1 MIIKYQGKP
10 YKFPDGTSDEE
21 ISSTL
26 QKEQSL
32 PEQSQ
37 PSSQQSNA
45 DRLYGLPGFKGTLLS
60 DVANVGAGL
69 LNQGKSFLQAIP
81 DLQKMVPQSMQNAF
95 LYKQGQ
101 RPIDKFDPYKT
112 IGVSEQPI
120 STQAGVMQTLGEFL
134 PVGPPA
140 EKAYQ
145 LGKEGIEKASPYV
158 KNIFS
163 KFDPESQA
171 KNIENKL
178 SQGSNTVDENSKLL
192 TSDVRNGYDMRNQ
205 ESSIFL
211 NHALDEAGEEQLYE
225 KPNPLISTALDK
237 SKKTMDSI
245 DDLNVS
251 DLYDKF
257 KKNPTFNN
265 AHWLKSELGTLI
277 GDLEKQP
284 IDAALRNQINLVKSA
299 RNNLESDISDFLENR
314 DLNNNMQ
321 IGPSYQKGIDLY
333 RENVAHYLA
342 NKKLREIT
350 RGRKTIVKNIHSIFD
365 TPSDIVDKE
374 GNIKIG
380 PINKIMQDLPEQS
393 KNRILFN
400 AIGGKQKGSNQL
412 LNNLQ
417 KAKNKGFGSYFTPDI
432 NEDINILNQRLLNKN
447 RLLTGAKIATGAG
460 LGLVAFEDL
469 YHALK

>member
-1 MIIKYQGKP
+1 MNKRIDDI
-10 YKFPDGTSDEE
+10 E
-21 ISSTL
+21 ILRGFAVLFVVTHHAL
-26 QKEQSL
+26 GNL
-32 PEQSQ
+32 FTWTTP
-37 PSSQQSNA
+37 
-45 DRLYGLPGFKGTLLS
+45 GLARFGAYFSGGFG
-60 DVANVGAGL
+60 V
-69 LNQGKSFLQAIP
+69 
-81 DLQKMVPQSMQNAF
+81 DLFFA
-95 LYKQGQ
+95 
-101 RPIDKFDPYKT
+101 
-112 IGVSEQPI
+112 I
-120 STQAGVMQTLGEFL
+120 ST
-134 PVGPPA
+134 
-140 EKAYQ
+140 
-145 LGKEGIEKASPYV
+145 
-158 KNIFS
+158 
-163 KFDPESQA
+163 
-171 KNIENKL
+171 
-178 SQGSNTVDENSKLL
+178 
-192 TSDVRNGYDMRNQ
+192 
-205 ESSIFL
+205 
-211 NHALDEAGEEQLYE
+211 
-225 KPNPLISTALDK
+225 PNP
-237 SKKTMDSI
+237 
-245 DDLNVS
+245 
-251 DLYDKF
+251 
-257 KKNPTFNN
+257 PFNN

-333 RENVAHYLA
+333 RENVAPYLA